1 MGITEKKCFKCCNI
15 LPIQEFYVHKKMP
28 DGHLNKCKK
37 CTIKD
42 TSQRIEE
49 LKKNP
54 EWIEKERERNREK
67 YHRLG
72 YKDKNKPSTEKKKN
86 IMKRYRQKF
95 PEKYLA
101 AKYTEIF
108 LTKEQGFHLHHWSYN
123 QVDWLDVIK
132 LSIKEHNLIHRYLI
146 YNKKK
151 MIYSTI
157 GEVLLDTKNKHL
169 EFIQK
174 LLGKNVL

>member
-1 MGITEKKCFKCCNI
+1 MEIIKKKCFKCCNI
-15 LPIQEFYVHKKMP
+15 LPIQEFYTHKKMP

-37 CTIKD
+37 CANKD
-42 TSQRIEE
+42 TANRLEE

-72 YKDKNKPSTEKKKN
+72 YKDKNKPSTQEKKN
-86 IMKRYRQKF
+86 TMKRYRQKF

-108 LTKEQGFHLHHWSYN
+108 LTKEHGFHLHHWSYN
-123 QVDWLDVIK
+123 QEDWLDVVK
-132 LSIKEHNLIHRYLI
+132 LSVREHNLIHRYLI
-146 YNKKK
+146 YIKEK
-151 MIYSTI
+151 MIYTTKD
-157 GEVLLDTKNKHL
+157 ETLLDTKEKHL
-169 EFIQK
+169 KFIQQ
-174 LLGKNVL
+174 LLGKKVF